1 LNSIKWR
8 LLTPI
13 SIVVSIMVVVLASVS
28 YGLAQQA
35 LVDKIDEA
43 NSQAIAGL
51 QKTIS
56 AKLETWTAQVE
67 LLASMPVAQ
76 SMDWS
81 RLYPYLEQNME
92 QFSGFEILFLAD
104 RTGAFNTTLHATGN
118 IGDRDYFAPV
128 MAGETVVSQP
138 VISKS
143 TNEAIVVIAAP
154 VRNQSGQ
161 VVGLLAGT
169 ITLTRLTELVNEVDF
184 SGGGYALMTDS
195 TGLVVAHPEPEKV
208 LAANLL
214 ESDDPSMVALT
225 RRMVA
230 GESGV
235 ENYTYEGID
244 KRGAF
249 GPVPELGCALLAVV
263 NESDMMAPVN
273 RLAMMIAVV
282 GIASLALIV
291 ALIYFFTSKL
301 VAPVVQMARLS
312 GVAAGG
318 DFTQNLDVNG
328 VGEIGE
334 LGENFGRMIAAMRQL
349 ITQAGTLADNVSN
362 SAQEMAASS
371 QEAGQ
376 VSDQIARTVE
386 ELARGAADQSAAA
399 SDGNGLVESIVL
411 GLGGLTETMGQLSQL
426 IEDAT
431 GSVQV
436 GLQSIDKQQVK
447 MQENA
452 SMSQAVGAAVNDLA
466 NKSEHIGS
474 IVESITQI
482 ARQTNLLALNAAIEA
497 ARAGEQGRGFAVVAE
512 EVRKLAEQSA
522 TSATQISQLIEEMRA
537 GVAHA
542 VSEMVQAGRA
552 VEEQKL
558 AVDESAASFHE
569 IAGSMNRVESVAQQT
584 AATAQELNQQAG
596 VVGDRISNI
605 AAIVQQAAAGTEEVS
620 ASTEEQTAAMQQ
632 LASLSKAM
640 AQQAA
645 ELQSSIRRF
654 RV

>member
-1 LNSIKWR
+1 MNSIKWR

-13 SIVVSIMVVVLASVS
+13 AIIVTIMVVVLASVS
-28 YGLAQQA
+28 YGLARQA
-35 LVDKIDEA
+35 LVEEIDEA

-56 AKLETWTAQVE
+56 AKLEKWTAQVE
-67 LLASMPVAQ
+67 VLASMPLAQ
-76 SMDWS
+76 TMDWS
-81 RLYPYLEQNME
+81 RLYPYLEQNMKR
-92 QFSGFEILFLAD
+92 FADFEILFLAD

-138 VISKS
+138 VVSKS
-143 TNEAIVVIAAP
+143 TNQAIVVIASP
-154 VRNQSGQ
+154 VRSQSGQ
-161 VVGLLAGT
+161 VIGLVAGT
-169 ITLTRLTELVNEVDF
+169 ITLTRLTELVNEVEF
-184 SGGGYALMTDS
+184 GSGGYVLMTDS

-208 LAANLL
+208 LAVNLL
-214 ESDDPSMVALT
+214 ESDEASMVALT

-235 ENYTYEGID
+235 EDYTYGGVNM
-244 KRGAF
+244 RGAF
-249 GPVPELGCALLAVV
+249 GPVPELGCSLLAVV
-263 NESDMMAPVN
+263 NEADVMAPVN
-273 RLAMMIAVV
+273 RLAMMIALV

-301 VAPVVQMARLS
+301 VAPVVQMAKLS
-312 GVAAGG
+312 GVAAKG
-318 DFTQNLDVNG
+318 DFTQTLNVSG

-334 LGENFGRMIAAMRQL
+334 LGTNFGQMVAAMRQL
-349 ITQAGTLADNVSN
+349 IAQAGALADNVSN

-399 SDGNGLVESIVL
+399 SDGNELVETIVL
-411 GLGGLTETMGQLSQL
+411 GLGGLTETMDQLSQL
-426 IEDAT
+426 IENAT
-431 GSVQV
+431 NSVQA

-447 MQENA
+447 MMENA
-452 SMSQAVGAAVNDLA
+452 SMSQAVGAAVNELSS
-466 NKSEHIGS
+466 KSEHIGS

-512 EVRKLAEQSA
+512 EVRRLAEQSA
-522 TSATQISQLIEEMRA
+522 TSATQISQLIDEMRS

-542 VSEMVQAGRA
+542 VNEMVQAGRA
-552 VEEQKL
+552 VEEQQV
-558 AVDESAASFHE
+558 AVNESAASFHE
-569 IAGSMNRVESVAQQT
+569 IAGSMSRVESVAQQT
-584 AATAQELNQQAG
+584 VATALELNQQAG
-596 VVGDRISNI
+596 VVGDRIGNI

-632 LASLSKAM
+632 LASLSRAM
-640 AQQAA
+640 AEQATQ
-645 ELQSSIRRF
+645 LQSSIRRF

>member
-1 LNSIKWR
+1 MNSIKWR

-13 SIVVSIMVVVLASVS
+13 AIVVSIMVVVLASVS

-35 LVDKIDEA
+35 LVEKIDEA

-51 QKTIS
+51 QQTIS
-56 AKLETWTAQVE
+56 AQLEKWTAQVR
-67 LLASMPVAQ
+67 LLASLPAAQ
-76 SMDWS
+76 TMDWS
-81 RLYPYLEQNME
+81 RVYPFLEQNME
-92 QFSGFEILFLAD
+92 QLTDFEIVFLAD

-138 VISKS
+138 VVSKS

-154 VRNQSGQ
+154 VRSQSGQ
-161 VVGLLAGT
+161 VIGLMAGT
-169 ITLTRLTELVNEVDF
+169 ITLTRLTTLVNQVEF
-184 SGGGYALMTDS
+184 GAGGYALMTDS
-195 TGLVVAHPEPEKV
+195 TGLVVAHPEQEMV

-214 ESDDPSMVALT
+214 ESDQPSMVALT
-225 RRMVA
+225 QRMIA

-235 ENYTYEGID
+235 EDYTYDGVN

-263 NESDMMAPVN
+263 NEVDLMAPVN
-273 RLAMMIAVV
+273 RLAMMITLV
-282 GIASLALIV
+282 GAASLALIV
-291 ALIYFFTSKL
+291 VLIYLFTSKM
-301 VAPVVQMARLS
+301 VAPVVQMAKQSSL
-312 GVAAGG
+312 VAAG
-318 DFTQNLDVNG
+318 DFTQPLSVSG

-334 LGENFGRMIAAMRQL
+334 LGTNFGQMIAVMRQL
-349 ITQAGTLADNVSN
+349 ITQAGTLADSVSN

-399 SDGNGLVESIVL
+399 ADGNGLVESIVT
-411 GLGGLTETMGQLSQL
+411 GLGGLAETMGQLSQL
-426 IEDAT
+426 IENAI

-436 GLQSIDKQQVK
+436 GLESIDKQQVK
-447 MQENA
+447 MTENA
-452 SMSQAVGAAVNDLA
+452 SMAHAVGTAVNDLA
-466 NKSEHIGS
+466 NKSERIGS

-512 EVRKLAEQSA
+512 EVRRLAEQSA
-522 TSATQISQLIEEMRA
+522 VSATQISQLIEEMRA

-542 VSEMVQAGRA
+542 VEEMVQAGRV

-558 AVDESAASFHE
+558 AVNESATSFNE
-569 IAGSMNRVESVAQQT
+569 IADSMNQVESVARQT
-584 AATAQELNQQAG
+584 MATAQELNQQAG
-596 VVGDRISNI
+596 IVGDRIGNI

-620 ASTEEQTAAMQQ
+620 ASTEEQTAAMQE
-632 LASLSKAM
+632 LAALSRTM
-640 AQQAA
+640 AEQAA
-645 ELQSSIRRF
+645 QLQSSIRRF
-654 RV
+654 QI